1 MTGCCATEVIYDL
14 QETRRWLVDGHALT
28 DLDGTGDRLSGRWRR
43 DDDWTSELSARSG
56 RGWTN
61 GRISTE
67 QTVSRMAHEHKKL
80 NAMRFLENPGRRLRD
95 LHL

>member
-43 DDDWTSELSARSG
+43 DDDWTSELSAPVRQGLDQRPHFHRTGGLS
-56 RGWTN
+56 N
-61 GRISTE
+61 GS
-67 QTVSRMAHEHKKL
+67 
-80 NAMRFLENPGRRLRD
+80 
-95 LHL
+95 